1 MTTTLNESIE
11 RIQNLLPNIPEG
23 LTEQQLRTGIAN
35 KLIEASTI
43 TQEMAML
50 TYDGHIPIEDAAA
63 MFFTGALN
71 LAKIAGKSLEEVAE
85 YAANLVTQTKED

>member
-1 MTTTLNESIE
+1 MTLNESIE
-11 RIQNLLPNIPEG
+11 RIQNLLPEIPEG

-35 KLIEASTI
+35 KLIEASTLI
-43 TQEMAML
+43 QEMAML
-50 TYDGHIPIEDAAA
+50 TYDGDIPIEDAAV